1 MPDDV
6 AVLGWD
12 NIVDGEYT
20 TPSLTTVAP
29 DLAALAAQ
37 TLDALIRRIEGDRTP
52 GREYV
57 VPHRL
62 VIRQSTS
69 GVGSHR

>member
-1 MPDDV
+1 MANRP
-6 AVLGWD
+6 
-12 NIVDGEYT
+12 
-20 TPSLTTVAP
+20 PSTLSMGKTAPLEASSSALTTVAP
-29 DLAALAAQ
+29 DLSALADQ

-62 VIRQSTS
+62 VVRQST
-69 GVGSHR
+69 GG